1 MERNSIQAFVDRG
14 AEAWEAIPDPLI
26 VFDEHSEIVFA
37 NSPAR
42 RFLMDH
48 CLPLDRALIQTN
60 IEVCDSANGAPL
72 LPAALPLA
80 RALRGELTDNRQYQV
95 RLVTYGRSLHVETSA
110 RPLYHRDGRI
120 HGALIVF
127 HEIEPRRESAGTMR
141 EFVYQGNL
149 QGVAHSTIDGRIL
162 DCNEALVRMLGFS
175 SADDLRATPAADL
188 YFDASQREALIRSVI
203 ATNTVQEA
211 EICLRRRD
219 DSR

>member
-48 CLPLDRALIQTN
+48 CLPLDRALIQTS

-80 RALRGELTDNRQYQV
+80 RALRGELTDRRRYQV
-95 RLVTYGRSLHVETSA
+95 RLAHHHNSLHVEASA
-110 RPLYHRDGRI
+110 RALYNSDGRI

-127 HEIEPRRESAGTMR
+127 HEIEPESAGTMR

-149 QGVAHSTIDGRIL
+149 AGVAHSTLDGRIL
-162 DCNEALVRMLGFS
+162 DCNEALV
-175 SADDLRATPAADL
+175 
-188 YFDASQREALIRSVI
+188 
-203 ATNTVQEA
+203 
-211 EICLRRRD
+211 
-219 DSR
+219 